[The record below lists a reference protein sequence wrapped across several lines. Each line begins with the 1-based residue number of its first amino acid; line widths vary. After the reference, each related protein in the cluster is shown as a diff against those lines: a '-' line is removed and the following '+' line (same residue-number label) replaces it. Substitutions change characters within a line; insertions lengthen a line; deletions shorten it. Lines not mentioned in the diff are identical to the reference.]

1 MVTRAGTCVV
11 PRIVTPTIMRGP
23 AEATAL
29 AEVGRA
35 LGLGIIGFQVEGAR
49 ALEDLRRMGVDY
61 AQGYAIGRPE
71 PLAKALATLG

>member
-1 MVTRAGTCVV
+1 VQHAL
-11 PRIVTPTIMRGP
+11 
-23 AEATAL
+23 ATAL

-35 LGLGIIGFQVEGAR
+35 LGLGIIGFQVEGTR
-49 ALEDLRRMGVDY
+49 ALGDLRRMGVDY